1 MGSNNNNSKPVTR
14 QTKLSI
20 STSGDPTLADV
31 MAKLTAME
39 VAMNEKLG
47 PMNEKMDE
55 VKEDVQT
62 IRDTV
67 GHLQTDVGDKEEQI
81 GDLQR
86 ENELLREVN
95 GEMMERVKMMERQ
108 MDDLENR
115 SRRNNLV
122 FYGMNKLQGETN
134 ADLEFRLKEL
144 CTDKLEFSDDVEF
157 DRVHRTSAKPN
168 APVIARCTFYRDK
181 ISILKEKKKLKGTN
195 IFVGEDYSR
204 GVREIRKILSK
215 LMKEKKAAGQSVSM
229 VYDHLVMNGKKY
241 FLAADGESLME
252 KQ

>member
-20 STSGDPTLADV
+20 SSSGDPTLADV

-67 GHLQTDVGDKEEQI
+67 GHLQTDVGDMKEQV

-86 ENELLREVN
+86 ENDRAVTR
-95 GEMMERVKMMERQ
+95 GQ
-108 MDDLENR
+108 
-115 SRRNNLV
+115 RRN
-122 FYGMNKLQGETN
+122 
-134 ADLEFRLKEL
+134 
-144 CTDKLEFSDDVEF
+144 
-157 DRVHRTSAKPN
+157 
-168 APVIARCTFYRDK
+168 
-181 ISILKEKKKLKGTN
+181 
-195 IFVGEDYSR
+195 
-204 GVREIRKILSK
+204 
-215 LMKEKKAAGQSVSM
+215 
-229 VYDHLVMNGKKY
+229 
-241 FLAADGESLME
+241 DGESE
-252 KQ
+252 DDGETDG